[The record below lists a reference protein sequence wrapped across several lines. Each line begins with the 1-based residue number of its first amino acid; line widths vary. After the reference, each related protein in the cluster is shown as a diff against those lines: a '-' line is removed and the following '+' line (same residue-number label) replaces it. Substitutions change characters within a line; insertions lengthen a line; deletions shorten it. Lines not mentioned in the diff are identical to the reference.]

1 VFGGNDTASMGVV
14 SIKTNPKGAQI
25 AVNRRI
31 VDKASPVDFYLN
43 PGNYM
48 VDISMSGY
56 KDLHRV
62 INVDKGGKVVIDETL
77 ERQ

>member
-1 VFGGNDTASMGVV
+1 MGVV

-62 INVDKGGKVVIDETL
+62 INVDKSGKVVIDETL